1 MTNKNNYQTT
11 IPKFFWNIMKPY
23 KWWLLLMLQ
32 APIVGAFFTP
42 VNSYALKLIVDQ
54 VTQNQ
59 HFSIDSLMLPI
70 ILFCSASVILEVVWR
85 IANYADYKS
94 QPQIEAEIVNQ
105 GYAMLLS
112 HRYQFFQ
119 NNLSGKISSKIIS
132 LRDKYV
138 NILDTLM
145 FGMVWRILSI
155 IIALALLFSVHLTLA
170 VGSFLWLIIFMPVMF
185 LSKRKGMTYS
195 EKSTAEKQKIT
206 GLVND
211 SISNIANVLFFRAR
225 KFERNSLRTAN
236 DDFIKC
242 EKNRL
247 KFLFLNHFVI
257 GLFYSALSISVLFL
271 LINLRSKNLISTGDF
286 VMVMGLMSYMI
297 EATWGLLNDAD
308 NILQDTGT
316 LRESFD
322 IFKQNNQVF
331 DSPNAQE
338 LIITKP
344 TINFQN
350 LTYSYQK
357 DNLVFDNFNLSIKA
371 GQRIGLVGHSGA
383 GKSTLVNLLLKVFN
397 PNSGEILIDGKNIA
411 NLTFDSLRE
420 NIALIPQDPM
430 LFHRS
435 IFENIAYGKL
445 NTNQEEVVEAAKKAY
460 IHDFITTLPNGYDTL
475 VGERGIK
482 LSGGQRQR
490 IAIARAI
497 LKNAPILI
505 LDEAT
510 SSLDSETETQIQNS
524 INNMLQQRDVTVIAI
539 AHRLSTIKHMDRI
552 VVLDQGK
559 MLEDGS
565 FVELIAKEGRFK
577 ELWDHQV
584 NGMVI

>member
-1 MTNKNNYQTT
+1 
-11 IPKFFWNIMKPY
+11 MKPY

-236 DDFIKC
+236 GDFIKC

-247 KFLFLNHFVI
+247 KFLFLNHFVM
-257 GLFYSALSISVLFL
+257 GLFYATLSISVLFL

-308 NILQDTGT
+308 NILQDMGT
-316 LRESFD
+316 LKESFD

-331 DSPNAQE
+331 DAPNAQE

-445 NTNQEEVVEAAKKAY
+445 NTNQEEVSRPPKKLTY
-460 IHDFITTLPNGYDTL
+460 M
-475 VGERGIK
+475 
-482 LSGGQRQR
+482 
-490 IAIARAI
+490 
-497 LKNAPILI
+497 
-505 LDEAT
+505 T
-510 SSLDSETETQIQNS
+510 SSPHFQ
-524 INNMLQQRDVTVIAI
+524 MA
-539 AHRLSTIKHMDRI
+539 TI
-552 VVLDQGK
+552 L
-559 MLEDGS
+559 
-565 FVELIAKEGRFK
+565 
-577 ELWDHQV
+577 
-584 NGMVI
+584 